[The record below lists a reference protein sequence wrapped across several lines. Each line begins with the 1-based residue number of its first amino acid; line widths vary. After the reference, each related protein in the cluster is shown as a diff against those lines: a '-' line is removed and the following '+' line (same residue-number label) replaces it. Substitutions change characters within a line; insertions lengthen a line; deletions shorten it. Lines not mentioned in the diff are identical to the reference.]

1 MSDDSLHSLETSES
15 IEKNEVK
22 ETETSRSSMV
32 RPYMGQNSLDD
43 ENDENNDTVDEIGH
57 FQRNVRSKSSHKPR
71 SRKNSLKNL
80 FERRPSLLTNTS
92 IDSQEPEYGK
102 LTKQYS
108 HQDFFSDDLLGGSQ
122 ITRVMTDSGPG
133 SRKRSHG
140 DIESNILKE
149 NGSSSTEG
157 DDEKSLGSCKSI
169 QRQQSW
175 VPAELE
181 RITTSIRTTIS
192 ARARKV
198 GFFSDEFRKT
208 RSYMVVHFAL
218 VYLVMVLFVMGIFSV
233 YWGSLYNR
241 DSRLKN
247 LKFLIIGDEVG
258 DESLLTDTVLEAS
271 ETPEMQAKGTWIYMD
286 SAEIP
291 SQYTNATEFA
301 IHEVHRQNYWAAI
314 LVTRNSTDNIRQ
326 AFETANNSF
335 TNEGLI
341 YMIYESGRDLTG
353 FAAYVMPSLNALEV
367 EVLSLQGDGVY
378 GPIINTLS
386 PDQTLEVAA
395 NTTLASRSLSFTR
408 IDYRPVTAPVT
419 QAPQQIGLIYLSIL
433 SFFQFNFLSPIHAKV
448 SQDLRRWH
456 FVLYRMIAS
465 QISFLVLSLAF
476 TLVSVAFQ
484 VNFSTGW
491 SHGGIAVAWMFS
503 YLTMAAAGGYNE
515 NMALYAF
522 ATYPPL
528 VGFGML
534 GFVIVNVAP
543 TFAPLELSPGFYQY
557 GKAMPLYNGFQL
569 LRTVLF
575 GTTKKHI
582 GLNIGVL
589 FAWIIAMNA
598 LLPFS
603 LSFFARKKTQE
614 ATAAREAAQAAAAK
628 SKPGA

>member
-15 IEKNEVK
+15 TEKNEVK
-22 ETETSRSSMV
+22 ETETTQSSMV
-32 RPYMGQNSLDD
+32 RPYMGQNSQDD
-43 ENDENNDTVDEIGH
+43 ENDENNDTVDEIGQ
-57 FQRNVRSKSSHKPR
+57 FQRNVRSNSNLKPR
-71 SRKNSLKNL
+71 SRKNSIRGL
-80 FERRPSLLTNTS
+80 FERRPSVLTNPS
-92 IDSQEPEYGK
+92 IDSQEVEYGK

-122 ITRVMTDSGPG
+122 ITRVMTENSGPG
-133 SRKRSHG
+133 SRIRGPG
-140 DIESNILKE
+140 DLESNKLKEIESSL
-149 NGSSSTEG
+149 TDD

-169 QRQQSW
+169 HRQPSW

-181 RITTSIRTTIS
+181 RITTSIRSTIS

-233 YWGSLYNR
+233 YWGSLYER

-247 LKFLIIGDEVG
+247 LKFLIIGDEIG
-258 DESLLTDTVLEAS
+258 DESLLTDTVLQAS
-271 ETPEMQAKGTWIYMD
+271 ETPELQAKGTWIYLN

-291 SQYTNATEFA
+291 SQYTNVTEFA
-301 IHEVHRQNYWAAI
+301 IHEVHRQKYWAAI
-314 LVTRNSTDNIRQ
+314 LVTRNSTANIRQ
-326 AFETANNSF
+326 AFETANSSF

-341 YMIYESGRDLTG
+341 YLIYESGRDLTG
-353 FAAYVMPSLNALEV
+353 FGAYVMPSLNALEV
-367 EVLSLQGDGVY
+367 EVLSMQGDGVY
-378 GPIINTLS
+378 GPIINSLS

-395 NTTLASRSLSFTR
+395 NTTLASQSLSFTK

-433 SFFQFNFLSPIHAKV
+433 SFFQFNFLGPIHAKV

-484 VNFSTGW
+484 VDFSRGW

-603 LSFFARKKTQE
+603 LSFFAKKKSQE
-614 ATAAREAAQAAAAK
+614 ATAAKEAAQAEAAQAAK
-628 SKPGA
+628 